1 MANETLNL
9 NTPILTLD
17 SDTVLETAQS
27 KADLIWHDIQN
38 AYRTR
43 KILTGI
49 LGGIEKTEAGS
60 LIAIIYYKDYRAVI
74 PISEMMINLIQ
85 DETHDYGDLSLR
97 QNKVLNNMLGC
108 EIDFVIKG
116 LDTKSR
122 SIVASR
128 KDAML
133 KKRQIFYFDQD
144 SSGQTKIHEDRI
156 VQARVI
162 AVAEKVVRAEIFG
175 VETSI
180 LARDLSFDWLGDARE
195 RFQVGEHILIR
206 ILTIQGD
213 SPETLSIHAD
223 VKSVEG
229 NTSKENLKNCRIQG
243 KYAGTVEDIHKGTVF
258 VRLELGVN
266 AIAHSCYD
274 SRTVGK
280 KDKVSFGKTFTS
292 SKAFV
297 ANIIPGIQNPH
308 CTAPALLK
316 AYTYTSFSRSLNPST
331 VKIDFPQNLAIL
343 CVHAKTGFPSTRTV
357 QLPHTPS
364 LHPSFTDFNS
374 QS

>member
-1 MANETLNL
+1 
-9 NTPILTLD
+9 
-17 SDTVLETAQS
+17 
-27 KADLIWHDIQN
+27 
-38 AYRTR
+38 
-43 KILTGI
+43 
-49 LGGIEKTEAGS
+49 
-60 LIAIIYYKDYRAVI
+60 
-74 PISEMMINLIQ
+74 MMINLIQ

-195 RFQVGEHILIR
+195 RFQVGEHILVR
-206 ILTIQGD
+206 ILDIQGD

-229 NTSKENLKNCRIQG
+229 NTSKENLKNCRVQG

-258 VRLELGVN
+258 SG
-266 AIAHSCYD
+266 
-274 SRTVGK
+274 
-280 KDKVSFGKTFTS
+280 
-292 SKAFV
+292 
-297 ANIIPGIQNPH
+297 
-308 CTAPALLK
+308 
-316 AYTYTSFSRSLNPST
+316 
-331 VKIDFPQNLAIL
+331 
-343 CVHAKTGFPSTRTV
+343 
-357 QLPHTPS
+357 
-364 LHPSFTDFNS
+364 
-374 QS
+374 